1 MARTHKLAHPVEVG
15 GKEIVE
21 IEIPRPMKLREVA
34 ELQDAGEDIRK
45 QVRVLS
51 SFLGTDQETLMEL
64 ASEDFVSLM
73 EALAGE
79 EKKPAR

>member
-1 MARTHKLAHPVEVG
+1 MARTHKLTHPVEVG
-15 GKEIVE
+15 GKEVDE

-51 SFLGTDQETLMEL
+51 GFLETDEETLMEL

-79 EKKPAR
+79 EKKPVR